1 MWNCVF
7 TPDPTKINRLEQH
20 YALVYKCLQNDRK
33 AQNELYETFARKM
46 YSVCLRYTSDRD
58 AATDIL
64 QEAFVKVFQSMEKFS
79 FEGSVEGWIRRI
91 VVNTAIDHFRKA
103 AKMYVVQDLEDA
115 QIEDSSANHFL
126 GRMASEDIIACMQ
139 QLPAG
144 YRTVINLYIIE
155 EFSHKEIAKMLG
167 ISEGTSKSQ
176 LARAK
181 AHLKVL
187 LDKIERNI
195 NHEASGII

>member
-1 MWNCVF
+1 M
-7 TPDPTKINRLEQH
+7 EQH

-103 AKMYVVQDLEDA
+103 AKMYVVQDLEDV